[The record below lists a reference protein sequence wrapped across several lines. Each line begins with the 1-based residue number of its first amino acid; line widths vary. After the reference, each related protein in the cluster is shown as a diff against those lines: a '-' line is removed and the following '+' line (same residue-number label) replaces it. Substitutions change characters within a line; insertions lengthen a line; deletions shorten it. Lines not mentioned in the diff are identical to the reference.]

1 MAFSFL
7 NSKEDTMAANKTRV
21 IVVGGGVTGVGIIRD
36 LALRK
41 IDAIL
46 VEQGDLGHGAS
57 SRFHGL
63 LHSGARYVLN
73 DPAAAKECLE
83 ENLILK
89 KIAPSCIEDTGGLYL
104 QHELDDDSYLE
115 DWQKGC
121 MEAGIQ
127 TKEIPI
133 KEVLKNEPFISKK
146 IKKAFLVPDATI
158 DGSRL
163 VWANADQAVKYGAK
177 VFTYSRLDKIIL
189 DNNQVVG
196 AEIVSTLTGE
206 RVYWECALIIN
217 AAGSWADQVASLAG
231 IELGLVKNKGTL
243 LVFNQRFTSRVLNRL
258 RRPSDGDIIVPHNT
272 VTILGTTSVNIDNP
286 DSAEPT
292 SEEVDTLL
300 SAGQELIPNI
310 YSLRI
315 LRAYAGV
322 RPLIFDRQHGQEQ
335 DGRNISRDF
344 IMIDHSIRDGL
355 VGLISL
361 VGGKLTTYRLM
372 AEKTVDYVANLLG
385 EKTNCLTKDIPLI
398 EREEGFLS
406 VRFSPYL
413 EKYGEKGTQ
422 LEEYLKDS
430 PDKESILCECE
441 NVNYAEVEVVASW
454 DSTNNLDDLRRRTRI
469 GMGTCQGLYC
479 SFRSL
484 GAAWENLA
492 TKNEKP
498 LTQLITFLE
507 NRYKGQKSVL
517 WESQLRENE
526 LTLGIYSTI
535 FNLERRKNN
544 EI

>member
-1 MAFSFL
+1 
-7 NSKEDTMAANKTRV
+7 MAANKTRV

-46 VEQGDLGHGAS
+46 IEQGDLGHGAS

-63 LHSGARYVLN
+63 LHSGARYALN

-89 KIAPSCIEDTGGLYL
+89 KIAASCIENTGGLYL

-121 MEAGIQ
+121 LEAGIL
-127 TKEIPI
+127 TKEISA
-133 KEVLKNEPFISKK
+133 KEVLKNEPFLSKK
-146 IKKAFLVPDATI
+146 IKRAFLVPDATI

-163 VWANADQAVKYGAK
+163 VWGNVDQAIKYGAK
-177 VFTYSRLDKIIL
+177 VFTYSKLDKIIIE
-189 DNNQVVG
+189 NNQVVG
-196 AEIVSTLTGE
+196 AEIVNTLTGE
-206 RVYWECALIIN
+206 RTYWECTIIIN

-231 IELGLVKNKGTL
+231 LELDLVKNKGTL

-286 DSAEPT
+286 DRAEPT

-310 YSLRI
+310 HSLRI

-322 RPLIFDRQHGQEQ
+322 RPLLFDMQHGEEQ

-344 IMIDHSIRDGL
+344 IMIDHGVRDSL
-355 VGLISL
+355 AGLISL

-385 EKTNCLTKDIPLI
+385 ERKPCLTKDVPLI
-398 EREEGFLS
+398 EQEGAFHS
-406 VRFSPYL
+406 GRKFSTYL
-413 EKYGEKGTQ
+413 EKYGEKGAL
-422 LEEYLKDS
+422 LEQYLKDS
-430 PDKESILCECE
+430 PEKEAILCECE
-441 NVNYAEVEVVASW
+441 NVSYAEVELVASW
-454 DSTNNLDDLRRRTRI
+454 DSTNNLDDLRRKTRI

-484 GAAWENLA
+484 GTAWENL
-492 TKNEKP
+492 KKKKEKP
-498 LTQLITFLE
+498 LVQLITFLE

-526 LTLGIYSTI
+526 LTLGVYSTI

>member
-46 VEQGDLGHGAS
+46 IEQGDLGHGAS

-63 LHSGARYVLN
+63 LHSGARYALN

-89 KIAPSCIEDTGGLYL
+89 KIAASCIENTGGLYL

-121 MEAGIQ
+121 LEAGIL
-127 TKEIPI
+127 TKEISA
-133 KEVLKNEPFISKK
+133 KEVLKNEPFLSKK
-146 IKKAFLVPDATI
+146 IKRAFLVPDATI

-163 VWANADQAVKYGAK
+163 VWGNVDQAIKYGAK
-177 VFTYSRLDKIIL
+177 VFTYSKLDKIIIE
-189 DNNQVVG
+189 NNQVVG
-196 AEIVSTLTGE
+196 AEIVNTLTGE
-206 RVYWECALIIN
+206 RTYWECTIIIN

-231 IELGLVKNKGTL
+231 LELDLVKNKGTL

-286 DSAEPT
+286 DRAEPT

-310 YSLRI
+310 HSLRI

-322 RPLIFDRQHGQEQ
+322 RPLLFDMQHGEEQ

-344 IMIDHSIRDGL
+344 IMIDHGVRDSL
-355 VGLISL
+355 AGLISL

-385 EKTNCLTKDIPLI
+385 ERKPCLTKDVPLI
-398 EREEGFLS
+398 EQEGAFHS
-406 VRFSPYL
+406 GRKFSTYL
-413 EKYGEKGTQ
+413 EKYGEKGAL
-422 LEEYLKDS
+422 LEQYLKDS
-430 PDKESILCECE
+430 PEKEAILCECE
-441 NVNYAEVEVVASW
+441 NVSYAEVELVASW
-454 DSTNNLDDLRRRTRI
+454 DSTNNLDDLRRKTRI

-484 GAAWENLA
+484 GTAWENL
-492 TKNEKP
+492 KKKKEKP
-498 LTQLITFLE
+498 LVQLITFLE

-526 LTLGIYSTI
+526 LTLGVYTA
-535 FNLERRKNN
+535 NCNPARA
-544 EI
+544 